1 MLSFIVNTTTVI
13 CDLWVLLKDEY
24 LYIHMSCWNIG
35 ACGLCATVRALAC
48 GCVCERE
55 RERERVCG
63 ALELIWKAVNL
74 IMCHS
79 WGSTKDYSKA
89 EVLSL

>member
-1 MLSFIVNTTTVI
+1 MRV
-13 CDLWVLLKDEY
+13 
-24 LYIHMSCWNIG
+24 
-35 ACGLCATVRALAC
+35 ACVRLCVHLHVD
-48 GCVCERE
+48 VCERERE